1 MGTGSRVWSFPR
13 DFPASNDV
21 PVLLLNQPNEINAR
35 GKNDKR
41 RGREEATENLNA
53 SVTKEI
59 AVNPS
64 LFGSYSLAVRKK
76 TETGLLNLSHVYV
89 YVYVYVY
96 APESKAV
103 LMLSITLVICL
114 LNIW

>member
-21 PVLLLNQPNEINAR
+21 PVLLLNQPNEMNAR
-35 GKNDKR
+35 GKNDKK
-41 RGREEATENLNA
+41 RGREGARENWNA
-53 SVTKEI
+53 SGTKEI
-59 AVNPS
+59 ALNRS
-64 LFGSYSLAVRKK
+64 LFGSSSLAVRKK
-76 TETGLLNLSHVYV
+76 TETGLLNPSH
-89 YVYVYVY
+89 VYVYVY

>member
-1 MGTGSRVWSFPR
+1 MFSPFRAISRR
-13 DFPASNDV
+13 R
-21 PVLLLNQPNEINAR
+21 R
-35 GKNDKR
+35 GKNDKKK
-41 RGREEATENLNA
+41 GREGATENLNA

-76 TETGLLNLSHVYV
+76 KTETGLLNPSHVYV

-114 LNIW
+114 LNIWQEKKTGINKPKENLNDD

>member
-35 GKNDKR
+35 GKNDKK

-76 TETGLLNLSHVYV
+76 N
-89 YVYVYVY
+89 
-96 APESKAV
+96 
-103 LMLSITLVICL
+103 
-114 LNIW
+114 

>member
-1 MGTGSRVWSFPR
+1 M
-13 DFPASNDV
+13 
-21 PVLLLNQPNEINAR
+21 LNQPNEINAR
-35 GKNDKR
+35 GKNDKKK
-41 RGREEATENLNA
+41 GREGATENLNA

-59 AVNPS
+59 ALNRS
-64 LFGSYSLAVRKK
+64 LFGSSSLAVRKK
-76 TETGLLNLSHVYV
+76 TETGLLNPSHVYV

-114 LNIW
+114 LNIWQEKKTGINKPKENLNDD

>member
-1 MGTGSRVWSFPR
+1 MT
-13 DFPASNDV
+13 
-21 PVLLLNQPNEINAR
+21 
-35 GKNDKR
+35 KR
-41 RGREEATENLNA
+41 EGREGATENMNA

-64 LFGSYSLAVRKK
+64 LFGSSSLAVRKKK
-76 TETGLLNLSHVYV
+76 TETGLLSPLH
-89 YVYVYVY
+89 VYVYVY
-96 APESKAV
+96 APESRAV

>member
-21 PVLLLNQPNEINAR
+21 PVLLLNQPNEMNAR
-35 GKNDKR
+35 GKNDKK

-76 TETGLLNLSHVYV
+76 TETGLLNPSH
-89 YVYVYVY
+89 VYVYVY

>member
-35 GKNDKR
+35 GKNDKK
-41 RGREEATENLNA
+41 RGREGATENWNA
-53 SVTKEI
+53 LVTKEI
-59 AVNPS
+59 ALNRS
-64 LFGSYSLAVRKK
+64 LFGSFSLAVRKK
-76 TETGLLNLSHVYV
+76 TETGLLNPLHV

>member
-1 MGTGSRVWSFPR
+1 M
-13 DFPASNDV
+13 
-21 PVLLLNQPNEINAR
+21 NAR
-35 GKNDKR
+35 GKNDKK

-76 TETGLLNLSHVYV
+76 PETGPLNPSHVYV

>member
-1 MGTGSRVWSFPR
+1 MF
-13 DFPASNDV
+13 DV
-21 PVLLLNQPNEINAR
+21 PVLLLNQPNEMNAR
-35 GKNDKR
+35 GKNDKKR
-41 RGREEATENLNA
+41 WREEATENLNA

-59 AVNPS
+59 ALNSS
-64 LFGSYSLAVRKK
+64 LFGSSSLAVRKK
-76 TETGLLNLSHVYV
+76 TETGLLNPSH
-89 YVYVYVY
+89 VYVY

>member
-21 PVLLLNQPNEINAR
+21 PLLLLNQPNEMNAR
-35 GKNDKR
+35 GKNDKK
-41 RGREEATENLNA
+41 RGREGATENWNA
-53 SVTKEI
+53 SGTKEI
-59 AVNPS
+59 ALNRS
-64 LFGSYSLAVRKK
+64 LFGSFSLAVRKK
-76 TETGLLNLSHVYV
+76 TETGLLNPSHVYV

>member
-1 MGTGSRVWSFPR
+1 M
-13 DFPASNDV
+13 
-21 PVLLLNQPNEINAR
+21 NAR
-35 GKNDKR
+35 GKNDKK

-76 TETGLLNLSHVYV
+76 KLKLAY
-89 YVYVYVY
+89 
-96 APESKAV
+96 
-103 LMLSITLVICL
+103 
-114 LNIW
+114 

>member
-1 MGTGSRVWSFPR
+1 M
-13 DFPASNDV
+13 
-21 PVLLLNQPNEINAR
+21 NAR
-35 GKNDKR
+35 GKNDKK
-41 RGREEATENLNA
+41 RGREGATENWNA

-76 TETGLLNLSHVYV
+76 TETGLLNPSHVYV

>member
-1 MGTGSRVWSFPR
+1 M
-13 DFPASNDV
+13 
-21 PVLLLNQPNEINAR
+21 NAR
-35 GKNDKR
+35 GKNDKK
-41 RGREEATENLNA
+41 RGREGATENLNA
-53 SVTKEI
+53 SGTKEI
-59 AVNPS
+59 ALNRS
-64 LFGSYSLAVRKK
+64 LFGSSSLAVRKK
-76 TETGLLNLSHVYV
+76 TETGLLNPSHVYV